1 MIGNSQQII
10 QWLFQQKDLE
20 KKYEI
25 KEHRQKRSLSQNA
38 YCWELIGQIADSLR
52 KSKEDVYFQMLKDY
66 GQSEIISVRSD
77 ININGYFKYFE
88 VFGTGT
94 VNGKEFTHYKVY
106 KGSSEFDTR
115 EMSIFIDGVIQE
127 AQALD
132 IQTLTPSQI
141 AELKTLEEQRLS
153 RKVTYRDFSQAIRQ
167 FFSTLYR
174 NHPVFALFFAPSQGR
189 KAVFSPSRHFA
200 ATALYCFYQDYL
212 PLWKGRLSR
221 F

>member
-20 KKYEI
+20 KKFEI
-25 KEHRQKRSLSQNA
+25 KEYRQKRSLNANA
-38 YCWELIGQIADSLR
+38 YCWALIGEIADVLR
-52 KSKEDVYFQMLKDY
+52 KSKEDVYLAMLRDY

-77 ININGYFKYFE
+77 ININGYFKYYE
-88 VFGTGT
+88 KFGTGT

-132 IQTLTPSQI
+132 IQTLTPTQI
-141 AELKTLEEQRLS
+141 AELKSLEKT
-153 RKVTYRDFSQAIRQ
+153 KV
-167 FFSTLYR
+167 
-174 NHPVFALFFAPSQGR
+174 
-189 KAVFSPSRHFA
+189 
-200 ATALYCFYQDYL
+200 
-212 PLWKGRLSR
+212 
-221 F
+221 